1 LLVSFFFPVPGDWL
15 EKLNG
20 QNVTHRD
27 LNDILSSINSR
38 EIVSLQNGLLILND
52 PAGSIFF
59 SPILKKKKLQSIKL
73 IFGRLLLLLL
83 WLLLLEPNVDDL
95 DAAGSFGWHSPTS
108 VKSCHELFVRSVECK
123 SNSPE
128 GGNRFPPAFHSLL

>member
-1 LLVSFFFPVPGDWL
+1 
-15 EKLNG
+15 
-20 QNVTHRD
+20 
-27 LNDILSSINSR
+27 
-38 EIVSLQNGLLILND
+38 
-52 PAGSIFF
+52 
-59 SPILKKKKLQSIKL
+59 LQSIKL
-73 IFGRLLLLLL
+73 IFGRLLLLL

-128 GGNRFPPAFHSLL
+128 GGGKPFPSGFPFALVICEKKYEVGRTLTPGRGKNKIKVPADRFNLFKSVLNDSSKCHETNTSIDF

>member
-1 LLVSFFFPVPGDWL
+1 MAFLAFCCNYKLYLSSSGSTGRRNKGPNHLCETLLGFVPGVTQSVDWHGEVSLRQRVIVDKLTPGGPLHQGFAHVQQGDWL

-38 EIVSLQNGLLILND
+38 EI
-52 PAGSIFF
+52 
-59 SPILKKKKLQSIKL
+59 
-73 IFGRLLLLLL
+73 
-83 WLLLLEPNVDDL
+83 PNVDDL

-108 VKSCHELFVRSVECK
+108 VKSCHETLRPFR
-123 SNSPE
+123 
-128 GGNRFPPAFHSLL
+128 